1 MDQHMQR
8 HEQTYNKIFFAV
20 SALATLLVLTE
31 IAMHFFGKSICPTE
45 GCKVVAEHVRY
56 GDLSI
61 LLIGLATF
69 SLLALFSGLGLY
81 ANRPGLERYINPV
94 LIISLACEGFFTGYQ
109 AFSIHTPCLLC
120 LIIFGVI
127 VILGFLRLASGEK
140 EMVTGFAAFAAVFSM
155 LYLVLP
161 AGGTVDLPKDARLI
175 LFYSKDCKHCSE
187 IMEDLKERKI
197 SASHLIVTDYA
208 GFLKSMGIEHVPTLM
223 VNDPYQ
229 KIFLTGK
236 DAIRRY
242 LAACSEAKEE
252 QGKTAPKPKTGKAAA
267 PARDTGVTIDI
278 FGSPDLLSAPAR
290 SAADSGMCKE
300 EEICK

>member
-1 MDQHMQR
+1 
-8 HEQTYNKIFFAV
+8 V
-20 SALATLLVLTE
+20 TE
-31 IAMHFFGKSICPTE
+31 IGMHFFGKSICPTE

-69 SLLALFSGLGLY
+69 SLLGLLSGVGLY
-81 ANRPGLERYINPV
+81 ANRPGLERFINPV

-120 LIIFGVI
+120 LIIFGII
-127 VILGFLRLASGEK
+127 VILGILRLAAGEK
-140 EMVTGFAAFAAVFSM
+140 DMLTGFAAFAAVFSM

-161 AGGTVDLPKDARLI
+161 AGGTVDLPKDARLV

-187 IMEDLKERKI
+187 IMQDLEEKKI
-197 SASHLIVTDYA
+197 AATHLAVAEYA
-208 GFLKSMGIEHVPTLM
+208 GFLKNMGIEHVPTLM

-242 LAACSEAKEE
+242 LTACAAPEKT
-252 QGKTAPKPKTGKAAA
+252 QGKATPKPKAGKAAA
-267 PARDTGVTIDI
+267 PAQDTGVTIDI
-278 FGSPDLLSAPAR
+278 FSSPGLLSAPAQ
-290 SAADSGMCKE
+290 SAAGDGMCRE